1 MRPHRICTIVGS
13 LADGVVGASPRG
25 AFPDRCWKWHCAC
38 RYLYPTESDGE
49 ALLLSETALT
59 MHHLT
64 PERNSLLYYLAIHHL
79 AFATIFADERRRW
92 SASVVLKRLREN
104 GSADLVRAIAL
115 YRPQA
120 TWAIADADAPAAWSA
135 AAVDKVIGLDDEQR
149 LRLVS
154 ELTAA

>member
-1 MRPHRICTIVGS
+1 MR
-13 LADGVVGASPRG
+13 
-25 AFPDRCWKWHCAC
+25 HCAC
-38 RYLYPTESDGE
+38 RYLHPTESDGE
-49 ALLLSETALT
+49 ALLLYETALT

-104 GSADLVRAIAL
+104 GSAEVVSAIAL

-135 AAVDKVIGLDDEQR
+135 AAVAKVIGLDDEQR
-149 LRLVS
+149 LRLAS